1 MKPEEDSQRMP
12 TIYSRST
19 IGENTNGRT
28 NFPTFHILHLV
39 EHFYLIPFDPSS
51 FMTDYFYILNILI
64 VSLYRYNLHIISA
77 SSPLYSCL
85 VHLPN
90 IRWSSQLLDRQLASV
105 IWQQT
110 CSLLTSLAINR
121 SFIRSQCHF
130 FFDFM
135 GSVKKIDDTMG
146 RLVKYGHFRYYTV
159 PNLIL
164 YHRRTTS
171 LSYLPVL
178 LVL

>member
-1 MKPEEDSQRMP
+1 MDPEDYFPCPSYLAWFISFLMKPKEDSQRMP

-130 FFDFM
+130 FFIW
-135 GSVKKIDDTMG
+135 S
-146 RLVKYGHFRYYTV
+146 
-159 PNLIL
+159 
-164 YHRRTTS
+164 
-171 LSYLPVL
+171 LPVL
-178 LVL
+178 YSTKPYIISSTHN